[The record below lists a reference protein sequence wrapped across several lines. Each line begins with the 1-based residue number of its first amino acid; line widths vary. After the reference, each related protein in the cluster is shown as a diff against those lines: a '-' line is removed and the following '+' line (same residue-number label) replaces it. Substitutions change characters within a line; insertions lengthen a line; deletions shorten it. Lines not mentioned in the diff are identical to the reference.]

1 MVDIKEWRQ
10 EFGITQQALAKAS
23 GLDVRWIQKVE
34 AGDIDIMNVTVK
46 RFTLSMKGISSLSE
60 QSNNPCKMQN
70 QVKTINGTY
79 KMVSELLKWE
89 ELA

>member
-10 EFGITQQALAKAS
+10 EYGVTQQALANAS

-34 AGDIDIMNVTVK
+34 AGDINIQNVTVK
-46 RFTLSMKGISSLSE
+46 RFALLIKGISSLSE
-60 QSNNPCKMQN
+60 QVDTSCKMQS
-70 QVKTINGTY
+70 QVKMINGIY
-79 KMVSELLKWE
+79 KMVAKLLKE

>member
-10 EFGITQQALAKAS
+10 EYGVTQQALADAS

-34 AGDIDIMNVTVK
+34 SGDINIQNVTVK
-46 RFTLSMKGISSLSE
+46 RFALLIKGMSSLSE
-60 QSNNPCKMQN
+60 QVNTSCKMQS
-70 QVKTINGTY
+70 QVKMINGTY
-79 KMVSELLKWE
+79 KMVEKLLKE

>member
-1 MVDIKEWRQ
+1 MLKAEDNAMVDIKEWRQ

-46 RFTLSMKGISSLSE
+46 RFTRESPTYFVFRAIYGILI
-60 QSNNPCKMQN
+60 M
-70 QVKTINGTY
+70 
-79 KMVSELLKWE
+79 
-89 ELA
+89 

>member
-10 EFGITQQALAKAS
+10 EYGVTQQALANAS

-34 AGDIDIMNVTVK
+34 AGDINIQNVTVK
-46 RFTLSMKGISSLSE
+46 RFALLIKGISSLSE
-60 QSNNPCKMQN
+60 QADTSRKMQS
-70 QVKTINGTY
+70 QVKMINGTY
-79 KMVSELLKWE
+79 KMVSELLKE

>member
-10 EFGITQQALAKAS
+10 EYGVTQQALADAS

-34 AGDIDIMNVTVK
+34 AGDINIQNVTVK
-46 RFTLSMKGISSLSE
+46 RFALLIKGISSLSE
-60 QSNNPCKMQN
+60 QADTSRKMQS
-70 QVKTINGTY
+70 QVKMINGTY
-79 KMVSELLKWE
+79 KMVAKLLKE

>member
-10 EFGITQQALAKAS
+10 EFGVTQQALATAS

-34 AGDIDIMNVTVK
+34 SGDISIQNVTVK
-46 RFTLSMKGISSLSE
+46 RFALLMKGISNLSE
-60 QSNNPCKMQN
+60 QANSTCKMQT
-70 QVKTINGTY
+70 QVEKINGTY
-79 KMVSELLKWE
+79 KMVAELLKE

>member
-10 EFGITQQALAKAS
+10 EYGVTQQALADAS

-34 AGDIDIMNVTVK
+34 AGDINIQNVTVK
-46 RFTLSMKGISSLSE
+46 RFALLIKGMSSLSE
-60 QSNNPCKMQN
+60 QVNTSCKMRS
-70 QVKTINGTY
+70 QVKMINGTY
-79 KMVSELLKWE
+79 KMVEKLLKE

>member
-10 EFGITQQALAKAS
+10 EYGVTQQTLADAS

-34 AGDIDIMNVTVK
+34 AGDINIQNVTVK
-46 RFTLSMKGISSLSE
+46 RFALLIKGMSSLSE
-60 QSNNPCKMQN
+60 QVNTSCKMQS
-70 QVKTINGTY
+70 QVKMINETY
-79 KMVSELLKWE
+79 KMVEKLLKE

>member
-23 GLDVRWIQKVE
+23 GVDVRWIQKVE
-34 AGDIDIMNVTVK
+34 AGDINIKNVTVK
-46 RFTLSMKGISSLSE
+46 RFTLLMKGISSLSE
-60 QSNNPCKMQN
+60 QSKSHGKLQN
-70 QVKTINGTY
+70 QVETINGTY
-79 KMVSELLKWE
+79 KMVSELLKE

>member
-10 EFGITQQALAKAS
+10 EYGVTQQALANAS

-34 AGDIDIMNVTVK
+34 AGDINIQNVTVK
-46 RFTLSMKGISSLSE
+46 RFALLIKGISSLSA
-60 QSNNPCKMQN
+60 QADTSRKMQS
-70 QVKTINGTY
+70 QVKMINGTY
-79 KMVSELLKWE
+79 KMVAKLLKE

>member
-10 EFGITQQALAKAS
+10 EYGITQQALAKAS

-34 AGDIDIMNVTVK
+34 AGDIDIKNVTVK
-46 RFTLSMKGISSLSE
+46 RFTLLMKEISNLSE
-60 QSNNPCKMQN
+60 QSNVPCKMQN
-70 QVKTINGTY
+70 LVETINGTY
-79 KMVSELLKWE
+79 KMVSKLLKE

>member
-10 EFGITQQALAKAS
+10 EYGVTQQALANAS

-34 AGDIDIMNVTVK
+34 AGDINIQNVTVK
-46 RFTLSMKGISSLSE
+46 RFALLIKGISSLSE
-60 QSNNPCKMQN
+60 QADTSRKMQS
-70 QVKTINGTY
+70 QVKMINGTY
-79 KMVSELLKWE
+79 KMVEKLLKE